1 MGAATL
7 SHFRAAF
14 DENAHLRLACRLHF
28 VSAGRAA
35 RTYDSS
41 AGRRSTAGKNFDTHG
56 EWGATVNRE
65 SLFDHGDGFSYPPRH
80 PRTSESFLTT
90 YRLGLKR
97 RSGSSSSDR
106 RVLGRPPFSALLA
119 DWRFPTKG
127 RFRLKVE
134 SSQAPAK
141 ITFHQRN
148 VMWEWCFRI
157 LRCGRT

>member
-1 MGAATL
+1 M

-65 SLFDHGDGFSYPPRH
+65 SLFDHGDGFPCPPRDSG
-80 PRTSESFLTT
+80 TSDPTAIHASMNHIELEGVSKTF
-90 YRLGLKR
+90 
-97 RSGSSSSDR
+97 SDR
-106 RVLGRPPFSALLA
+106 VVLNDLSLQIE
-119 DWRFPTKG
+119 K
-127 RFRLKVE
+127 
-134 SSQAPAK
+134 
-141 ITFHQRN
+141 
-148 VMWEWCFRI
+148 
-157 LRCGRT
+157 